1 MELTLAGHDRGPS
14 DGVCYEVRNLAESPD
29 SALLKDI
36 ETHAVEIAR
45 GAGAMLERDFGSSVK
60 VEYKDEAKRDPV
72 TQVDKEVQAYLK
84 EAILDRFP
92 DHGVLGEEGRD
103 EEGPAQEFMWV
114 LDPLDGTKNYISG
127 LPIYS
132 SSIGVMHR
140 ANPIAGALYVP
151 WPSKGNG
158 VVLHARTGGGAF
170 IDEEPVS
177 VADSPEPRGNA
188 LAALPG
194 YWMAMLRFAKPM
206 RGKVGDVRVTG
217 SIAYELAMTAKGVF
231 QYTITLSPHLWDIA
245 AGAVIVGEAGGLVM
259 LGHRSRG
266 LRSLVAS
273 IRWEPAGSLVPSWRD
288 GETTLADL
296 RNWSMP
302 MAFGA
307 RGPVRYVTSNI
318 RSRSSLRRRISRTA
332 RGLVRRKDH

>member
-1 MELTLAGHDRGPS
+1 LELTLAGHDRGPR
-14 DGVCYEVRNLAESPD
+14 DGVCREVRNLAESPD
-29 SALLKDI
+29 SALLTDI
-36 ETHAVEIAR
+36 EAHTVEIAR
-45 GAGAMLERDFGSSVK
+45 GAGAMLERDFGSSLK
-60 VEYKDEAKRDPV
+60 IEYKDEAKRDPV

-103 EEGPAQEFMWV
+103 DEGPAREFMWV
-114 LDPLDGTKNYISG
+114 LDPLDGTKNYING
-127 LPIYS
+127 LPLYS

-140 ANPIAGALYVP
+140 AVPIAGALYVP

-158 VVLHARTGGGAF
+158 VVLHARAGGGAL

-188 LAALPG
+188 LVALPG
-194 YWMAMLRFAKPM
+194 PWMAMLRFTKPM

-231 QYTITLSPHLWDIA
+231 QYMITLTPHLWDIA
-245 AGAVIVGEAGGLVM
+245 AGAAIVGEAGGLVM
-259 LGHRSRG
+259 LGHRPRG

-273 IRWEPAGSLVPSWRD
+273 IRWEPAVSLVPSWRD

-296 RNWSMP
+296 RSWSMP

-318 RSRSSLRRRISRTA
+318 RTRSTLRRRFTRRL
-332 RGLVRRKDH
+332 RGMARRKDH